1 MPFAPEKI
9 RNVAFVGHRGSG
21 KTSLAEALLFQAGA
35 VTRLGSISDGS
46 TVSDYDEDEKRRSM
60 SISGSLLHLEHEDH
74 KINIF
79 DAPGDPSFIADALGA
94 LRVVEGAVF
103 TVSGVA
109 GVEVMTSRL
118 WRRCDELQ
126 TARVVF
132 INHLD
137 RDRADFAAALASI
150 QEQLSPRCV
159 AIAIPIGGEK
169 DFRGVIDVLHMVA
182 YEDAGDGSRE
192 ADPGP
197 IPAAMEAEAATWRER
212 LIEAVVEVSDDL
224 TAKYLDG
231 EEITAE
237 ELREAL
243 HAEVLRGELFPVAC
257 GCATKNEGTHALL
270 DIIVEGV
277 PAPSENFIAARCGDD
292 DVVLSANESE
302 TAAYAFKTVADS
314 HVGRI
319 NFVRVFSGTLHSD
332 VQLVNGRTGTKERIG
347 QVLEVQGK
355 EHHPVP
361 ELGPGDIGAVPKL
374 KDVVAGDVLAERSMI
389 VQGAPL
395 PAPIVSVA
403 S

>member
-35 VTRLGSISDGS
+35 VTRLGSVSDGT
-46 TVSDYDEDEKRRSM
+46 TVSDHDEDEKRRTM
-60 SISGSLLHLEHEDH
+60 SISGSLLHAEHEGH
-74 KINIF
+74 KLNIF

-94 LRVVEGAVF
+94 LRVVEGALF

-118 WRRCDELQ
+118 WRRCDELEQ
-126 TARVVF
+126 ARVVF

-137 RDRADFAAALASI
+137 RDRADFGAALASI

-159 AIAIPIGGEK
+159 AIAIPIGSEK

-192 ADPGP
+192 AEPGP
-197 IPAAMEAEAATWRER
+197 IPADMVDEAGDLARAPGRGGRRGLRRPHGEVPRRRGDHCGRAARGAPRRGAARRAVPRGLRLRDEER
-212 LIEAVVEVSDDL
+212 GHARPARPDRRGRAGAV
-224 TAKYLDG
+224 
-231 EEITAE
+231 
-237 ELREAL
+237 
-243 HAEVLRGELFPVAC
+243 GELHRGALR
-257 GCATKNEGTHALL
+257 ATTT
-270 DIIVEGV
+270 
-277 PAPSENFIAARCGDD
+277 SCSRRT
-292 DVVLSANESE
+292 SSS
-302 TAAYAFKTVADS
+302 TAVYAFKTVADA

-319 NFVRVFSGTLHSD
+319 NFVRVFSGTLHAD

-355 EHHPVP
+355 EHHPVA
-361 ELGPGDIGAVPKL
+361 GARPGRHRRRAQ
-374 KDVVAGDVLAERSMI
+374 A
-389 VQGAPL
+389 QGRAW
-395 PAPIVSVA
+395 PATCSPSA
-403 S
+403 R